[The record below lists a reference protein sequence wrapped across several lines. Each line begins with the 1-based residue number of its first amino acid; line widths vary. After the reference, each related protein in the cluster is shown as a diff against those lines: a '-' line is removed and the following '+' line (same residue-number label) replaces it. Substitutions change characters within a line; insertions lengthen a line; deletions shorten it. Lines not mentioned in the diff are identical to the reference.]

1 MLGGVDR
8 HSTLAGCA
16 ASQEVHSG
24 CAVRL
29 PLRAGHIGD
38 RLGSQISRR
47 LQAMLTSVRL
57 GCDYVHTPIRPGMI
71 GKAIARRADAD
82 FFPGCHAPN
91 NGTSPSLWRHAAE
104 HAEVTGLV
112 PPPADAQSLTHTQ
125 VQTFIRLRQAAPLP
139 THRLARSAGAFSVAV
154 HVRRGDLSWF
164 ALDSTASRWTPD
176 RYYLDL
182 LPRIGRVLADV
193 TGAPVQFHVLAEAGG
208 SPNEW
213 AAKQLQWKAALQG
226 HNLQWHRGHI
236 LDAVAIMADAD
247 FFVPGSSGF
256 SKLSQFYS
264 LGVSLLPQRRRGRGD
279 LRLQEGFLP
288 GMVAHVLPPPPRCT
302 CRSMEA
308 IWRLRNE
315 PTHVS
320 NHECRNEL
328 CSELARRIAF
338 TMPDEFDRCFNCA
351 LWCAPERF
359 EAALDLTALRGLAQQ
374 MVRVKRRLHSMARSH
389 GRVAG
394 ASGAWAAVWAL
405 MKESLGGSDAG
416 HQVEAIHELVRFK
429 RATEMLSGTAANT
442 RQPVLGINSSQAED
456 QPGRWHGQVGQDR
469 AVAAILG
476 YKRNGYFIDLA
487 ANDAVRLSNT
497 RALERDYGWSG
508 LCIEPNPRY
517 HERHQAVRTCRLLKF
532 AVADTESALPFRD
545 AGELGGLISQ
555 STDNKPGPPGQ
566 TVFQVRTVR
575 FETILSRFH
584 DIPRRIHYLSLDVE
598 GAEER
603 VMSSFPFHRYRI
615 SLLTVERPKPV
626 LVSLLN
632 MHGYSFLCQSG
643 GFGDQLWIDSLFDL
657 DQAMA
662 RTARGLDRCNGV
674 TRCEFLWW
682 PGWQCPPR

>member
-8 HSTLAGCA
+8 PSTLAGCA

-24 CAVRL
+24 CSVRL
-29 PLRAGHIGD
+29 RPGPGRIGD

-71 GKAIARRADAD
+71 DNATARRAEAD
-82 FFPGCHAPN
+82 FFPGCRAPN
-91 NGTSPSLWRHAAE
+91 NGTSPSLWRYAAE
-104 HAEVTGLV
+104 HVQVTGLV
-112 PPPADAQSLTHTQ
+112 PSPADAQSLTQTQ
-125 VQTFIRLRQAAPLP
+125 VQTFLRLRQAVPLP
-139 THRLARSAGAFSVAV
+139 THRLAHATGAFSVAV

-164 ALDSTASRWTPD
+164 TLDSAASRWTPD

-182 LPRIGRVLADV
+182 LPRIGRVLAEV
-193 TGAPVQFHVLAEAGG
+193 TGAPVHFHVVAEAGG
-208 SPNEW
+208 SPDEW

-226 HNLQWHRGHI
+226 HNLHWHFGHI
-236 LDAVAIMADAD
+236 LDAVAIMANAD
-247 FFVPGSSGF
+247 LFVPGSSGL
-256 SKLSQFYS
+256 SRLSQFYS
-264 LGVSLLPQRRRGRGD
+264 LGVSLLPQRRRAPGD

-288 GMVAHVLPPPPRCT
+288 VMVAHVLPPPPRCT

-315 PTHVS
+315 TTNAS

-338 TMPDEFDRCFNCA
+338 TMPDEFDTCFGCA

-359 EAALDLTALRGLAQQ
+359 EAALDLTALRGIARQ
-374 MVRVKRRLHSMARSH
+374 MVQAKRRLHSMARSH

-394 ASGAWAAVWAL
+394 AAGTWAAVWAL
-405 MKESLGGSDAG
+405 IEAG
-416 HQVEAIHELVRFK
+416 HQVEAINELLRFK
-429 RATEMLSGTAANT
+429 RAIEKLSGTAANT
-442 RQPVLGINSSQAED
+442 TQPVLGIDSSQAED

-476 YKRNGYFIDLA
+476 YKRNGYFVDLA
-487 ANDAVRLSNT
+487 ANDYVRFSNT

-517 HERHQAVRTCRLLKF
+517 HDRHQAVRTCRLLKF
-532 AVADTESALPFRD
+532 AVADIESALPFRD
-545 AGELGGLISQ
+545 AGEFGGLISPF
-555 STDNKPGPPGQ
+555 TDNKPGPPGGP

-575 FETILSRFH
+575 FETVLSHFH
-584 DIPRRIHYLSLDVE
+584 DIPRRIDYLSLDVE

-632 MHGYSFLCQSG
+632 THGYSFLCQSG

-657 DQAMA
+657 NQAMA
-662 RTARGLDRCNGV
+662 RTARGLDRCNNV